1 VGTARELVIDK
12 PGTYLGVR
20 RGLFVVRGSDGSRAE
35 FSPAE
40 LFHISIRSRGVG
52 ISVDA
57 LKLACRFGIEITV
70 YEKGRPLTKVVHAVK
85 GGGVVTRQAQIEA
98 TRNEKGLSIA
108 RAIVAAKLHNQR
120 AVLLQRAKLLRAKA
134 SKLSD
139 ELLVFAD
146 NLAKAMDSLRQADNL
161 DSVRAYEAIG
171 ANNYWKGVALM
182 LPSELSFPGR
192 RAWSPQDPFNKAL
205 NLGYGVLR
213 SRVWSAVMTAN
224 LDPYVGFLHL
234 PRGRHM
240 CLVSDLMEEFRPYVV
255 DKPLIALGLEDPKV
269 FLEDAKLERTVVTT
283 VTQTLVRDGCL
294 LERAI
299 LNQARKLASFL
310 RGEIDVYEGFKMRW

>member
-1 VGTARELVIDK
+1 MTKELIVDR
-12 PGTYLGVR
+12 PGTYIGVR
-20 RGLFVVRGSDGSRAE
+20 KGLLVVRGADGSRAE

-40 LFHISIRSRGVG
+40 LSHISIRCRGVG

-57 LKLACRFGIEITV
+57 LKLACRFGIELTV
-70 YEKGRPLTKVVHAVK
+70 YHKGRPLTKVVHALK

-98 TRNEKGLSIA
+98 TRDERGLSVA

-120 AVLLQRAKLLRAKA
+120 AVLLGRARVLRSKGSRVAEELEALADGISRAIA
-134 SKLSD
+134 SLGGARD
-139 ELLVFAD
+139 
-146 NLAKAMDSLRQADNL
+146 L
-161 DSVRAYEAIG
+161 DSIRAYEAVG
-171 ANNYWKGVALM
+171 ASSYWKGIGLL
-182 LPSELSFPGR
+182 LPSELNFPGR
-192 RAWSPQDPFNKAL
+192 RPWSPQDPFNRAL

-240 CLVSDLMEEFRPYVV
+240 CLVSDLMEEFRPCAV
-255 DKPLIALGLEDPKV
+255 DRPLLALALNDVRSLLDEGR
-269 FLEDAKLERTVVTT
+269 LERAAVTA
-283 VTQTLVRDGCL
+283 VIQELSRGDGL

-299 LNQARKLASFL
+299 MSQARKLASYL
-310 RGEIDVYEGFKMRW
+310 RGELESYEGFRVRW